1 MELEM
6 ELYRHYKGGLYLRLF
21 VAQTHNHNGDLDVA
35 YFSLSYQKP
44 ITRPLNQ
51 DSRKEDAWTD
61 IVEWPDGIRRQRF
74 TCEAELDVNTTLEL
88 HKIWSAVP

>member
-21 VAQTHNHNGDLDVA
+21 VAQTHNHNGDIDVA
-35 YFSLSYQKP
+35 YYSLEYKKP
-44 ITRPLNQ
+44 VTRPLNQ

-61 IVEWPDGIRRQRF
+61 IVEWPDGVRRSRF
-74 TCEAELDVNTTLEL
+74 TKESDLDPKTLIGL
-88 HKIWSAVP
+88 SAFWMA